1 MLKLYEIDSNYI
13 QPTKNV
19 FLSVS
24 LSIARMMYKTEVCNS
39 GRMKLTQ
46 KYTLNEIKISYLSVV
61 VFLRCSVVVLIRN
74 TIRDLGR

>member
-1 MLKLYEIDSNYI
+1 MLKSYEIDSNYI

-39 GRMKLTQ
+39 GRMKFTQ
-46 KYTLNEIKISYLSVV
+46 KYTLNEIKIPYLSVV
-61 VFLRCSVVVLIRN
+61 VPLLYLFVIQYVIKV
-74 TIRDLGR
+74 GR